1 MELQKAWGRKLDNM
15 RNAAASDPQH
25 AAQACPYSMVSGF
38 TPVNPAGAQH
48 PVKLSLHAN
57 GASSSKRGKAKPP
70 TRRNDYSSAMPKARK
85 ATNTRILKNC
95 KTAGELQVQDISK
108 GLPRTK
114 PEVSSNDALLMK
126 IAAPSE
132 LVLSQPRHDSESSHD
147 AWADLEHYGETRPPH
162 GESHSS
168 GLADKYQVAFARQAH
183 TNILPKLVSIE
194 AETDSSMGNRLLD
207 VSVHNFEDFLVP
219 ASAQGENHEDPDNT
233 FPTKGGLIPLPIVT
247 EKAFN
252 SDEIFGDQDEV
263 DEFSVNDEGLEEFM
277 QSIDPA
283 EVHKERA
290 FPDWQPKH
298 FNDDPLEMAE
308 FDENVHSDAPVP
320 AWSNPQSQGNNA
332 LLPRYCDNF
341 DDFEDDELDEELII
355 AMSDQNVPESS
366 KCQSEGNHAEN
377 PNLGIDSDR
386 EEHYQDTYVL
396 GDGLNPAASHGF
408 IDPSSRILSQVSG
421 NVRKVG
427 ADHAQEN
434 VTEEDDDRFED
445 DEMVKVLLDTSA
457 DGSDFLQPQTPLTS
471 PEKPPSSPKLQRM
484 PSKTYTPTKSSG
496 ILLSSID
503 VPQKVSVNRDALPF
517 IRPPFPKPI
526 RDRSPILGLTNHTV
540 LRTSFRIGEAL
551 NAAAAAS
558 RANTDAIIE
567 LYARIVSSE
576 REPAGGFKR
585 AFQIGDLFTDK
596 PPYLNATYSL
606 WKGVD
611 LWDADSKPFLG
622 ENGKGKMAR
631 VMGRIKRRAQ
641 GGGCEMVVL
650 SIWEVDWEDVEVAKG
665 IVCS

>member
-1 MELQKAWGRKLDNM
+1 M
-15 RNAAASDPQH
+15 
-25 AAQACPYSMVSGF
+25 
-38 TPVNPAGAQH
+38 
-48 PVKLSLHAN
+48 
-57 GASSSKRGKAKPP
+57 
-70 TRRNDYSSAMPKARK
+70 
-85 ATNTRILKNC
+85 
-95 KTAGELQVQDISK
+95 
-108 GLPRTK
+108 
-114 PEVSSNDALLMK
+114 
-126 IAAPSE
+126 
-132 LVLSQPRHDSESSHD
+132 
-147 AWADLEHYGETRPPH
+147 
-162 GESHSS
+162 
-168 GLADKYQVAFARQAH
+168 
-183 TNILPKLVSIE
+183 
-194 AETDSSMGNRLLD
+194 
-207 VSVHNFEDFLVP
+207 
-219 ASAQGENHEDPDNT
+219 
-233 FPTKGGLIPLPIVT
+233 
-247 EKAFN
+247 
-252 SDEIFGDQDEV
+252 
-263 DEFSVNDEGLEEFM
+263 
-277 QSIDPA
+277 
-283 EVHKERA
+283 
-290 FPDWQPKH
+290 
-298 FNDDPLEMAE
+298 
-308 FDENVHSDAPVP
+308 
-320 AWSNPQSQGNNA
+320 
-332 LLPRYCDNF
+332 PRYCDNF